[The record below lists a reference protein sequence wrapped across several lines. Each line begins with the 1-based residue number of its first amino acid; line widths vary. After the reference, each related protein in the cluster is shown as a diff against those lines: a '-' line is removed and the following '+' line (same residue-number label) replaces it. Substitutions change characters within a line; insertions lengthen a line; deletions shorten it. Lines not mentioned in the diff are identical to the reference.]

1 MANSDLVKEV
11 KNNIN
16 IVELVSEST
25 NLTGN
30 RNALKGLCPFHNEK
44 TPSFVVY
51 PEKQTWRCFGACASG
66 GDIFNFIMNSENI
79 NFPQALSIAADKA
92 GIKLNYNSEIKRDT
106 ESVIHANEIAA
117 SYFQSL
123 IKTPQGENAKNY
135 LINRGID
142 DETIL
147 KRGLGVNYEGMNT
160 LADYLKSKSVD
171 GTAAIKSGLLVK
183 WNNNIWKDAFTN
195 RITIEIRD
203 ENNKI
208 VGFGARALGE
218 NHPKYINTRQTQ
230 IFNKSKILYG
240 LNWAKNSIKESSTAV
255 IVEGYFDVI
264 TAHEHGFTNVVGCM
278 GTSITDEQLKI
289 LNPLCSKI
297 ILSLDSDVAGKKA
310 TYNNLIKIISNTENP
325 ELLHE
330 KIYICDTNEKDDPDE
345 MIRENPESW
354 KSHIN
359 NVKSLI
365 SYLIE
370 NIDYSYNLSEDD
382 QLIEASQS
390 IYPIIISINNSHEQ
404 NKAYDDLAKKLKI
417 SRNQL
422 QLLPK
427 PKVIKNQSKYLYTQ
441 SWQSNELNHE
451 SKLDEALIHFLI
463 NNKELIDSAKTIID
477 PKYFSPVYQHIYEKI
492 ISDIPLNEI
501 LENINNSSDD
511 FTLEIIGKILNQ
523 NQPSEFQESKMTIM
537 NDYIRRIRERYLKD
551 RKIETEKI
559 MKERMIEKDKN
570 SLQEWDSIMEEA
582 IKDNLEIKTLQESK
596 K

>member
-106 ESVIHANEIAA
+106 ESIIHANEIAS

-123 IKTPQGENAKNY
+123 IKTPQGENARNY

-142 DETIL
+142 EEIIL

-297 ILSLDSDVAGKKA
+297 ILSLDADDAGKKA

-330 KIYICDTNEKDDPDE
+330 KIYICDTNEKDDPDQ

>member
-92 GIKLNYNSEIKRDT
+92 GIKLNYNSEIKKDT
-106 ESVIHANEIAA
+106 ESIIHANEIAA

-142 DETIL
+142 DEIIL

-218 NHPKYINTRQTQ
+218 NNPKYINTRQTQ
-230 IFNKSKILYG
+230 IFNKSKINLSIYKYF
-240 LNWAKNSIKESSTAV
+240 AKIAIRPPIPCLLFNSLS
-255 IVEGYFDVI
+255 F
-264 TAHEHGFTNVVGCM
+264 
-278 GTSITDEQLKI
+278 
-289 LNPLCSKI
+289 I
-297 ILSLDSDVAGKKA
+297 ILSNILF
-310 TYNNLIKIISNTENP
+310 
-325 ELLHE
+325 
-330 KIYICDTNEKDDPDE
+330 
-345 MIRENPESW
+345 
-354 KSHIN
+354 
-359 NVKSLI
+359 
-365 SYLIE
+365 LIE
-370 NIDYSYNLSEDD
+370 
-382 QLIEASQS
+382 
-390 IYPIIISINNSHEQ
+390 
-404 NKAYDDLAKKLKI
+404 K
-417 SRNQL
+417 
-422 QLLPK
+422 
-427 PKVIKNQSKYLYTQ
+427 SK
-441 SWQSNELNHE
+441 E
-451 SKLDEALIHFLI
+451 
-463 NNKELIDSAKTIID
+463 
-477 PKYFSPVYQHIYEKI
+477 YE
-492 ISDIPLNEI
+492 
-501 LENINNSSDD
+501 
-511 FTLEIIGKILNQ
+511 
-523 NQPSEFQESKMTIM
+523 
-537 NDYIRRIRERYLKD
+537 
-551 RKIETEKI
+551 
-559 MKERMIEKDKN
+559 
-570 SLQEWDSIMEEA
+570 
-582 IKDNLEIKTLQESK
+582 
-596 K
+596 

>member
-142 DETIL
+142 DQIIL

-310 TYNNLIKIISNTENP
+310 TYNNLIKIINNTENP

-330 KIYICDTNEKDDPDE
+330 KIYICDSNEKDDPDE

-359 NVKSLI
+359 NVKPLI

-390 IYPIIISINNSHEQ
+390 IYPIIISINNSHKQ

-451 SKLDEALIHFLI
+451 SKIDEALIHFLI
-463 NNKELIDSAKTIID
+463 NNKELIDSAKTIIN

-492 ISDIPLNEI
+492 ISDIPLNKI
-501 LENINNSSDD
+501 LENINDSSDE
-511 FTLEIIGKILNQ
+511 FTLEIIEKILNQ

>member
-106 ESVIHANEIAA
+106 ESIIHANEIAS

-142 DETIL
+142 EEIIL

-297 ILSLDSDVAGKKA
+297 ILSLDADDAGKKA

-330 KIYICDTNEKDDPDE
+330 KIYICDTNEKDDPDQ

-417 SRNQL
+417 NQN
-422 QLLPK
+422 
-427 PKVIKNQSKYLYTQ
+427 IFI
-441 SWQSNELNHE
+441 LNH
-451 SKLDEALIHFLI
+451 
-463 NNKELIDSAKTIID
+463 
-477 PKYFSPVYQHIYEKI
+477 
-492 ISDIPLNEI
+492 
-501 LENINNSSDD
+501 
-511 FTLEIIGKILNQ
+511 GKA
-523 NQPSEFQESKMTIM
+523 M
-537 NDYIRRIRERYLKD
+537 N
-551 RKIETEKI
+551 
-559 MKERMIEKDKN
+559 
-570 SLQEWDSIMEEA
+570 
-582 IKDNLEIKTLQESK
+582 
-596 K
+596 

>member
-1 MANSDLVKEV
+1 MANSDLVKEI

-25 NLTGN
+25 NLTGS

-79 NFPQALSIAADKA
+79 NFPQALSIAANKA
-92 GIKLNYNSEIKRDT
+92 GIKLNYNSEIKRDS

-123 IKTPQGENAKNY
+123 IKTPLGENAKNY

-142 DETIL
+142 EEIIL

-208 VGFGARALGE
+208 VGFGARALGD

-240 LNWAKNSIKESSTAV
+240 LNWAKNSIKESHTAV

-264 TAHEHGFTNVVGCM
+264 TAHEHGFTNVIGCM

-330 KIYICDTNEKDDPDE
+330 KIYICDSNEKDDPDE

-427 PKVIKNQSKYLYTQ
+427 PKVKKNQSKYLYTQ

-492 ISDIPLNEI
+492 ISDIPLNKI
-501 LENINNSSDD
+501 SENINNTSDD
-511 FTLEIIGKILNQ
+511 FTLEIIEKILNQ

-559 MKERMIEKDKN
+559 MKERMIEKNKN
-570 SLQEWDSIMEEA
+570 SLQEWNSIMEEA

>member
-106 ESVIHANEIAA
+106 ESIIHANEIAS

-142 DETIL
+142 EEIIL

-160 LADYLKSKSVD
+160 LADYLKSKSVN

-297 ILSLDSDVAGKKA
+297 ILSLDADDAGKKA

-330 KIYICDTNEKDDPDE
+330 KIYICDTNEKDDPDQ

>member
-25 NLTGN
+25 NLAGN

-92 GIKLNYNSEIKRDT
+92 GIKLNYNSEIKKDT
-106 ESVIHANEIAA
+106 ESIIHANEIAA

-142 DETIL
+142 DEIIL

-218 NHPKYINTRQTQ
+218 NNPKYINTRQTQ

-297 ILSLDSDVAGKKA
+297 ILSLDADDAGKKA

-325 ELLHE
+325 GLLHE

-359 NVKSLI
+359 NTKTLI

-451 SKLDEALIHFLI
+451 SKLDEALIYFLI

-511 FTLEIIGKILNQ
+511 FTLEIIGKILKQ

-551 RKIETEKI
+551 RKIETEKV

-570 SLQEWDSIMEEA
+570 RIIDFYTI
-582 IKDNLEIKTLQESK
+582 IKF
-596 K
+596 

>member
-79 NFPQALSIAADKA
+79 NFPQALSIAANKA
-92 GIKLNYNSEIKRDT
+92 GIKLNYNSEIKRGT

-142 DETIL
+142 EEMIL
-147 KRGLGVNYEGMNT
+147 KRGLGVNYEGMNS

-330 KIYICDTNEKDDPDE
+330 KIYICDSNEKDDPDE

-359 NVKSLI
+359 NVKPLI

-390 IYPIIISINNSHEQ
+390 IYPIIISINNSHKQ

-501 LENINNSSDD
+501 LENINDSSDE
-511 FTLEIIGKILNQ
+511 FTFEIIEKILNQ

>member
-106 ESVIHANEIAA
+106 ESIIHANEIAS

-142 DETIL
+142 EEIIL

-297 ILSLDSDVAGKKA
+297 ILSLDADDAGKKA

-330 KIYICDTNEKDDPDE
+330 KIYICDTNEKDDPDQ

>member
-106 ESVIHANEIAA
+106 ESIIHANEIAS

-142 DETIL
+142 EEIIL

-160 LADYLKSKSVD
+160 LADYLKSKSVN

-297 ILSLDSDVAGKKA
+297 ILSLDADDAGKKA

-330 KIYICDTNEKDDPDE
+330 KIYICDTNEKDDPDQ

-570 SLQEWDSIMEEA
+570 SLQ
-582 IKDNLEIKTLQESK
+582 DNK
-596 K
+596 

>member
-92 GIKLNYNSEIKRDT
+92 GIKLNYNSEIKKDT
-106 ESVIHANEIAA
+106 ESIIHANEIAA

-142 DETIL
+142 DEIIL

-218 NHPKYINTRQTQ
+218 NNPKYINTRQTQ

-289 LNPLCSKI
+289 LNPLCSKV

-325 ELLHE
+325 GLLHE

-359 NVKSLI
+359 NTKTLI

-451 SKLDEALIHFLI
+451 SKLDEALIYFLI

-511 FTLEIIGKILNQ
+511 FTLEIIGKILKQ

>member
-1 MANSDLVKEV
+1 
-11 KNNIN
+11 
-16 IVELVSEST
+16 
-25 NLTGN
+25 
-30 RNALKGLCPFHNEK
+30 
-44 TPSFVVY
+44 
-51 PEKQTWRCFGACASG
+51 
-66 GDIFNFIMNSENI
+66 
-79 NFPQALSIAADKA
+79 
-92 GIKLNYNSEIKRDT
+92 
-106 ESVIHANEIAA
+106 
-117 SYFQSL
+117 
-123 IKTPQGENAKNY
+123 
-135 LINRGID
+135 
-142 DETIL
+142 
-147 KRGLGVNYEGMNT
+147 
-160 LADYLKSKSVD
+160 
-171 GTAAIKSGLLVK
+171 
-183 WNNNIWKDAFTN
+183 
-195 RITIEIRD
+195 
-203 ENNKI
+203 
-208 VGFGARALGE
+208 
-218 NHPKYINTRQTQ
+218 
-230 IFNKSKILYG
+230 LYG
-240 LNWAKNSIKESSTAV
+240 LNWAKSSIKESSTAV

-297 ILSLDSDVAGKKA
+297 ILSLDADDAGKKA

-330 KIYICDTNEKDDPDE
+330 KIYICDTNEKDDPDQ

-390 IYPIIISINNSHEQ
+390 IYPIIISINSSHEQ